1 MKAIRFLNTL
11 RNGLIQKKT
20 LKYPLEQEKKKSF
33 HITTSCML
41 QVLAKVD
48 VYP

>member
-20 LKYPLEQEKKKSF
+20 LKCPLEQEKKSF

>member
-20 LKYPLEQEKKKSF
+20 LKCPLEQEKKIIPYYHF
-33 HITTSCML
+33 MHVTS
-41 QVLAKVD
+41 VSES
-48 VYP
+48 